1 MAEEVEKYMCEFCL
15 IAKHQIDV
23 NIVFENENII
33 AFLDIAPINEGHIL
47 IIPKMHFM
55 DVDEM
60 PDELL
65 YEIMKLSKRI
75 VHSIKKVYKPDGYSI
90 MQNGGKFNDIG
101 HYHMHIFPRY
111 DNDGFG
117 WTESGEE
124 QRTGRDIADKIR
136 QNL

>member
-1 MAEEVEKYMCEFCL
+1 MCVFCSL
-15 IAKHQIDV
+15 ARHEIET
-23 NIVFENENII
+23 NTVFENENII
-33 AFLDIAPINEGHIL
+33 AFLDMAPINEGHIL
-47 IIPKMHFM
+47 VVPKAHFL

-65 YEIMKLSKRI
+65 HEITDVSKKL
-75 VHSIKKVYKPDGYSI
+75 VASIKKVYNPDGYSI

-117 WTESGEE
+117 WTESGKE
-124 QRTGRDIADKIR
+124 QSADADVADRIR
-136 QNL
+136 RNL